1 MIMTI
6 IIIITN
12 ELLVSDT
19 LTVLRAEKIVYD
31 LQNVTLSKLLNPCEP
46 QLSLFSENGREAGIL
61 WGLKGS
67 RK

>member
-31 LQNVTLSKLLNPCEP
+31 LQNATLSKLLNPCEP

>member
-19 LTVLRAEKIVYD
+19 LTVLGAEKTVYD

-46 QLSLFSENGREAGIL
+46 QFSLFSEIGREAGIS